1 MNTKSI
7 FFLLCITLFSS
18 NIFSQKNWTPKESMK
33 IKSIS
38 QTDISNDGKYAAYVV
53 REAIMQ
59 EKKSEYLNQI
69 WVTNLVTKENYQYTY
84 NLKSSMSPK
93 FSPDGKKIAFLSS
106 RSGKNQVW
114 IMNTHGG
121 EARKLTN
128 EKKGVRSIK
137 WSPDGKKISFLKNDE
152 YRRGKKIKRK

>member
-1 MNTKSI
+1 
-7 FFLLCITLFSS
+7 
-18 NIFSQKNWTPKESMK
+18 
-33 IKSIS
+33 
-38 QTDISNDGKYAAYVV
+38 
-53 REAIMQ
+53 
-59 EKKSEYLNQI
+59 
-69 WVTNLVTKENYQYTY
+69 
-84 NLKSSMSPK
+84 MSPK

-137 WSPDGKKISFLKNDE
+137 WSPDGKKISFLKNDNDTE
-152 YRRGKKIKRK
+152 EEKKIKRK

>member
-1 MNTKSI
+1 
-7 FFLLCITLFSS
+7 
-18 NIFSQKNWTPKESMK
+18 MK

-53 REAIMQ
+53 REAIME

-106 RSGKNQVW
+106 RSGKNQIW

-128 EKKGVRSIK
+128 EKK
-137 WSPDGKKISFLKNDE
+137 E
-152 YRRGKKIKRK
+152 